1 MKKLPIRVATVV
13 TFLLAMV
20 ACAGAA
26 SASFWFS
33 YEPEV
38 PASLRK

>member
-1 MKKLPIRVATVV
+1 MKKLLIRVATII

-20 ACAGAA
+20 ASAGAA

-33 YEPEV
+33 YEPVV
-38 PASLRK
+38 PAKLRK